1 MEKKIAFLFP
11 GQGSQYVG
19 MGKDFFNTFSI
30 AKQTFEEAEDILS
43 WRISDLIFNGPL
55 ESLTLTKNSQLAIFI
70 NSVAIL
76 RTITQQIPDLMP
88 YVCAGLSLGEYS
100 ALCASNLINF
110 ETALKLVRDRAY
122 FMNDACEKTNG
133 TMAAVLGLSD
143 MQVEDIVT
151 SISSDREV
159 WVANYNCPNQTVI
172 SGSFE
177 GVRYAGELLKENGA
191 KRILPLTV
199 HGAFHSGF
207 MQSAQNSLSPKIMKT
222 MLNPSEIKIVMNVV
236 GDFVDDFDQIRSNLV
251 SQITN
256 SVRWE
261 QSINKLKEA
270 SVDLYIEIGCGKTLS
285 GMNKKMNL
293 GDKTL
298 SVDTVLDL
306 DVLINQVDGVLC

>member
-19 MGKDFFNTFSI
+19 MGKDFFNTFAI

-55 ESLTLTKNSQLAIFI
+55 ESLTQTKNSQLAIFV
-70 NSVAIL
+70 NSIAIL
-76 RTITQQIPDLMP
+76 RTVTQQIPNLAP

-100 ALCASNLINF
+100 ALCAANIIDF

-122 FMNDACEKTNG
+122 FMNDACEKTKG
-133 TMAAVLGLSD
+133 TMAAVLGLTD
-143 MQVEDIVT
+143 LQVEDIV
-151 SISSDREV
+151 SPISLEHQV

-172 SGSFE
+172 SGSSD
-177 GVRYAGELLKENGA
+177 GVKYAGDLLKERGA
-191 KRILPLTV
+191 KRVLPLVV

-207 MQSAQNSLSPKIMKT
+207 MQSAQDSLSPKIMNAK
-222 MLNPSEIKIVMNVV
+222 LNSSEIKIVMNVV
-236 GDFVDDFDQIRSNLV
+236 GDFVDDFDQIRSNLIN
-251 SQITN
+251 QITN

-261 QSINKLKEA
+261 QSINKLKED
-270 SVDLYIEIGCGKTLS
+270 SVDLYIEIGCGKSLS

-306 DVLINQVDGVLC
+306 DVLINQVDCVLC